1 MQKLHNSDLL
11 GAKITK
17 TQFIGCKNYIT
28 QIYWMQ
34 KLHNSD
40 LLDAKITYRKCSNRV
55 PWRSIF
61 RLQNFGNFYLGPHL
75 CNPFKRVA
83 VY

>member
-34 KLHNSD
+34 KLHTVNAPIECHGD
-40 LLDAKITYRKCSNRV
+40 LFFDSKILEIFTLVPTYVILLKG
-55 PWRSIF
+55 WQSI
-61 RLQNFGNFYLGPHL
+61 RDGVLLEHL
-75 CNPFKRVA
+75 R
-83 VY
+83 